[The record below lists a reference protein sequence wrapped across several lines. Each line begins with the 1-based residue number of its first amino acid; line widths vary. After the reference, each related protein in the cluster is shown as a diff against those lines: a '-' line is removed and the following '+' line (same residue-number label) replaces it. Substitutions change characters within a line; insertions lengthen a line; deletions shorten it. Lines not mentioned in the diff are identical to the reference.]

1 MSTRTK
7 QACLQLLMVAF
18 QATLITM
25 SSSAGL
31 QYNFYSSSCP
41 NAEQTVRNG
50 MIDADPTM
58 PAAFLRLL
66 FHDCFVMG
74 CDASILLDPTKANGQ
89 PEKTAIPLR
98 GYEAVN
104 KIKAA
109 VEDVCPGTVSRA
121 DVLAFA
127 PRDSVARS
135 AGFTFPIPAG
145 RRDGTV
151 SSAFSVFSGIPS
163 PFFNAQQLIDSFAAK
178 NLSVDDLV
186 ALSGAHSI
194 GVAHCSAFASRL
206 RPTVDPS
213 LDPAQLNATC
223 PGGGAR
229 HAEKPVLPE
238 RAGRAGAAHL
248 GRGAADPGRHGG
260 EGERERG
267 RRDGVDGAVCGGD
280 GENGRH
286 RGAHGG
292 SGGGQDSGG
301 SATSPTAKMTFSH
314 KHGMAGLESKI
325 FFYF

>member
-1 MSTRTK
+1 MK

-31 QYNFYSSSCP
+31 QYDFYSSSCP
-41 NAEQTVRNG
+41 NAEQTVRNVVNG

-109 VEDVCPGTVSRA
+109 VEDVCPGKVSCA
-121 DVLAFA
+121 DILAFA
-127 PRDSVARS
+127 ARDSVARS
-135 AGFTFPIPAG
+135 GGFTFPIPSG

-194 GVAHCSAFASRL
+194 GVSHCSAFANRL

-213 LDPAQLNATC
+213 LDPAYAAQLNATC
-223 PGGGAR
+223 PAGGADR
-229 HAEKPVLPE
+229 AVNNSPVAPDALSNQYY
-238 RAGRAGAAHL
+238 RNALAGRVLLTSDAAL
-248 GRGAADPGRHGG
+248 LTRGDTAARVNASAAD
-260 EGERERG
+260 
-267 RRDGVDGAVCGGD
+267 
-280 GENGRH
+280 
-286 RGAHGG
+286 
-292 SGGGQDSGG
+292 
-301 SATSPTAKMTFSH
+301 ATAWMVRFAAAMVR
-314 KHGMAGLESKI
+314 MAGVEVLTGAQGEVRRLCNVTNS
-325 FFYF
+325 